1 MSLEEKIEQLTAEI
15 RTLIA
20 VLKSCTTG
28 VSLNAD
34 TTAPTATAEK
44 PAKKT
49 EKSATAEEKTPVTVP
64 TAGTEKNAPVV
75 KAEQA
80 EAPAMDAATFMTELH
95 GLIKGV
101 KGHADAVAILRKVL
115 DTLGEESFRTL
126 AASRYQEALQLV
138 KAELEALA

>member
-15 RTLIA
+15 RTLTA

-44 PAKKT
+44 PAKK
-49 EKSATAEEKTPVTVP
+49 SATAEEKTPVTVP
-64 TAGTEKNAPVV
+64 AAGTEKNAHVV